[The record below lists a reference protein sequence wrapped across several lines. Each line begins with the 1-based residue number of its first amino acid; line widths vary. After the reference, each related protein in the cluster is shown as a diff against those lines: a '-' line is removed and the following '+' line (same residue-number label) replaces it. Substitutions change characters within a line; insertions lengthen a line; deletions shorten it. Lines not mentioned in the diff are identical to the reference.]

1 KGYVRARIDGEVRRL
16 DEDIQLGRYV
26 CHTIELVIDRL
37 TIKQDVRS
45 QMAEASEQ
53 AVGLGD
59 GLCVLVDANCQN
71 VRLFS
76 TQRSCPDGHGALP
89 EMDPRLFSFN
99 SPVGACQRCDG
110 LGETFGFSPEL
121 LVKDADL
128 SIRAG
133 ALHVFTDTGRLV
145 YGRLTIDHLA

>member
-1 KGYVRARIDGEVRRL
+1 
-16 DEDIQLGRYV
+16 
-26 CHTIELVIDRL
+26 
-37 TIKQDVRS
+37 
-45 QMAEASEQ
+45 
-53 AVGLGD
+53 
-59 GLCVLVDANCQN
+59 
-71 VRLFS
+71 
-76 TQRSCPDGHGALP
+76 ALP
-89 EMDPRLFSFN
+89 EMEPRLFSFN

-145 YGRLTIDHLA
+145 YGRLTIDHLAEVAKAFNFSVDTPWKKLKKSAQKIVLQGSGKQKFEFAWQRKSAMFTSSGSDKIAFPGVLGHLENVY